1 MTEQKQD
8 YSAVSADPE
17 LLVSQIQTL
26 GPVAALAQGY
36 SEEQVRSGLLGAALA
51 RINSVHAS
59 FMRKLTG
66 NATKEER
73 DTWKPK
79 EEAARAYLA
88 GSARPCQISMIE
100 EEASGGAE
108 APTALAARIIGKAE
122 AFEELIGK
130 AGKIRKK
137 ARSSVR
143 QAVAPEVPLEQ
154 VAVSLAQVY
163 AQLDVDILAG
173 IEAWQSRPSGS
184 TS

>member
-100 EEASGGAE
+100 DEASGDGEDPA
-108 APTALAARIIGKAE
+108 ALAARIIGKAE

-130 AGKIRKK
+130 AGKIRNK
-137 ARSSVR
+137 ARSAVR
-143 QAVAPEVPLEQ
+143 QAAGSQVPFELVVVELGK
-154 VAVSLAQVY
+154 AN
-163 AQLDVDILAG
+163 AQLDADIQTAAA
-173 IEAWQSRPSGS
+173 AWQLRSN
-184 TS
+184 